1 MRKVTKTPVRL
12 SNNFNHAWSFKF
24 ELFEKPRSGISVGRQ
39 RLTGNDK
46 VENMDFCVYDVIM
59 PVLKSGMIIKMQN
72 KLHDRLFSGLMR
84 QLTKEE
90 SEQKGRK
97 ATYGNS
103 DVPNTGV
110 LSMLDQL
117 MNNSISPTVN

>member
-1 MRKVTKTPVRL
+1 
-12 SNNFNHAWSFKF
+12 
-24 ELFEKPRSGISVGRQ
+24 
-39 RLTGNDK
+39 
-46 VENMDFCVYDVIM
+46 MDFCVYDVIM
-59 PVLKSGMIIKMQN
+59 PILKSGMIIKMQN

-84 QLTKEE
+84 QLTKDE

-117 MNNSISPTVN
+117 MNNSMSPTVN